1 MVAGSVEGKLV
12 GSVEGKLVNVEKVL
26 LVDSVEEVIN
36 GSGEA
41 MLVSSEMLALDAS
54 EKDVLVGSVVG
65 GISVEVAGDV
75 VLAGGV
81 VDVAVE
87 LVSGSVPGPVL
98 ALVVVVVHWQGGGGV
113 LSQPQLLIGVVE
125 PTSEEESLPIPH
137 SFSFSC
143 MFREFDEKS
152 LFWGVSQNY
161 YISLQMI
168 REALKSGRI

>member
-1 MVAGSVEGKLV
+1 
-12 GSVEGKLVNVEKVL
+12 
-26 LVDSVEEVIN
+26 
-36 GSGEA
+36 

-75 VLAGGV
+75 VLAGDV
-81 VDVAVE
+81 VEVALE

-98 ALVVVVVHWQGGGGV
+98 ALVVVVVHWQGGAGV

-137 SFSFSC
+137 LIGAVHKLRIRRLGSSLSFSC
-143 MFREFDEKS
+143 MFRGFDEKS
-152 LFWGVSQNY
+152 LFWRVSQNY

-168 REALKSGRI
+168 REALKKW

>member
-1 MVAGSVEGKLV
+1 MVAGSDEGKLGGSDEGKLV
-12 GSVEGKLVNVEKVL
+12 GSVEKVL

-41 MLVSSEMLALDAS
+41 MLVSSEMPALDAS

-81 VDVAVE
+81 VDVALE

-125 PTSEEESLPIPH
+125 PTSEEELLPIPH
-137 SFSFSC
+137 LIGTVHKL
-143 MFREFDEKS
+143 RNRRV
-152 LFWGVSQNY
+152 W
-161 YISLQMI
+161 
-168 REALKSGRI
+168 

>member
-1 MVAGSVEGKLV
+1 
-12 GSVEGKLVNVEKVL
+12 
-26 LVDSVEEVIN
+26 
-36 GSGEA
+36 
-41 MLVSSEMLALDAS
+41 MLALDGS

-75 VLAGGV
+75 VLAGDV
-81 VDVAVE
+81 VEVALE

-137 SFSFSC
+137 LIGAVHKLRIHRLGGGPF
-143 MFREFDEKS
+143 FRACLQSLVKNS
-152 LFWGVSQNY
+152 LFWGVGQNY
-161 YISLQMI
+161 HIITFDY
-168 REALKSGRI
+168 K

>member
-1 MVAGSVEGKLV
+1 
-12 GSVEGKLVNVEKVL
+12 
-26 LVDSVEEVIN
+26 
-36 GSGEA
+36 
-41 MLVSSEMLALDAS
+41 MLALDAS

-125 PTSEEESLPIPH
+125 PTSEEESLQIPH
-137 SFSFSC
+137 LIRAVHKLRIHRLGGGPFFSR
-143 MFREFDEKS
+143 MFTEFGEKFTFLGGRS
-152 LFWGVSQNY
+152 KLSY
-161 YISLQMI
+161 HYI
-168 REALKSGRI
+168 

>member
-1 MVAGSVEGKLV
+1 MLV
-12 GSVEGKLVNVEKVL
+12 GAG
-26 LVDSVEEVIN
+26 EEVIN

-41 MLVSSEMLALDAS
+41 ILVSSEMLALDAS

-81 VDVAVE
+81 VDVALE
-87 LVSGSVPGPVL
+87 LVSGSVPGSVF
-98 ALVVVVVHWQGGGGV
+98 ALVVVVVHWQGGAGV

-137 SFSFSC
+137 LIGAVH
-143 MFREFDEKS
+143 K
-152 LFWGVSQNY
+152 L
-161 YISLQMI
+161 
-168 REALKSGRI
+168 RIHRLGGGAFFFAHVYRVW